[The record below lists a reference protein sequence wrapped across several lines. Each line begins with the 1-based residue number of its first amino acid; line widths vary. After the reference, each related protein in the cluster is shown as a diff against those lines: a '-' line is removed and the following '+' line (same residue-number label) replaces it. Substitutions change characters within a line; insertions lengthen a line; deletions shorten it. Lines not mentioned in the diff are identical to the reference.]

1 MNYLLDG
8 TVTFNDIY
16 DLYNELFMELGL
28 YIGPDQYLYEQDTA
42 MPIRLKDKFIKATIN
57 PNIPL
62 YAGRNDILFE
72 PNRNYSLIAS
82 LFCYYLDK
90 CQHTDDGDI
99 LQGYIANFIDD
110 NPEKDKQR
118 VAVKTKG
125 RGEISSAYYY
135 NIYLAYIDCIF
146 RIAGYVPNLYNL
158 DIKEVV

>member
-1 MNYLLDG
+1 M
-8 TVTFNDIY
+8 
-16 DLYNELFMELGL
+16 
-28 YIGPDQYLYEQDTA
+28 
-42 MPIRLKDKFIKATIN
+42 
-57 PNIPL
+57 
-62 YAGRNDILFE
+62 
-72 PNRNYSLIAS
+72 
-82 LFCYYLDK
+82 FCYYLDK